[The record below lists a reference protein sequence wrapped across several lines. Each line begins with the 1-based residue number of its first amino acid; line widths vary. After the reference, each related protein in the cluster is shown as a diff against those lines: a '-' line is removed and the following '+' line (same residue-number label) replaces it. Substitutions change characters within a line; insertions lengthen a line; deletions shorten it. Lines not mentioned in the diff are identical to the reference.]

1 MEDWVGAQFGVA
13 MGCVTISAVIPT
25 FAAAKYLPRLLEA
38 LHNQTCKPLEIIVID
53 SSSPD
58 QTAAIAKEMG
68 CRVKVIPQSE
78 FNHGGTRNRAARLA
92 KGEILVFMT
101 QDALPEDEFFLQKLI
116 EPIEQG
122 SAVASYARQIPY
134 PDANPSEAFGRQFN
148 YPAQSHLQTLDQL
161 PQKGFKTF
169 FYSDVASAVRAE
181 VFWAMG
187 GYPDWVIVDE
197 DVYLCAQMLRAE
209 HVVAYSAEARVWHSH
224 NYSLSQQFRR
234 LFDVGVF
241 VSQAGEMLTGAKTSG
256 EGLRFVWH
264 MTTQLARKGAWGWI
278 LYSWL
283 EAALKFLGYHM
294 GRRSHLL
301 PLPLKR
307 RLSLHR
313 RFWDAST

>member
-1 MEDWVGAQFGVA
+1 MVSVIVPTWKAERYIRPLAQ
-13 MGCVTISAVIPT
+13 S
-25 FAAAKYLPRLLEA
+25 LSQ
-38 LHNQTCKPLEIIVID
+38 QTLKPLEIIVID

-68 CRVKVIPQSE
+68 CRVEVIPQSE

-101 QDALPEDEFFLQKLI
+101 QDALPVDESFLQKLI

-122 SAVASYARQIPY
+122 RAVAAYARQIPY
-134 PDANPSEAFGRQFN
+134 PGANPPEAFGRQFN
-148 YPAQSHLQTLDQL
+148 YPAQSHLQTLAQL
-161 PQKGFKTF
+161 PHKGFKTF

-197 DVYLCAQMLRAE
+197 DVYLCAQLLRAG
-209 HVVAYSAEARVWHSH
+209 HAVAYSAEARVLHSH
-224 NYSLSQQFRR
+224 NYSPVQQFRR

-241 VSQAGEMLTGAKTSG
+241 VSQAGEMLAGARTSG
-256 EGLRFVWH
+256 EGFRLVRH
-264 MTTQLARKGAWGWI
+264 MTIHLAQKGAWGWI

-283 EAALKFLGYHM
+283 EATLKFLAYQM
-294 GRRSHLL
+294 GRRYGQI
-301 PLPLKR
+301 PLPLRR

-313 RFWDAST
+313 RFWDTHP

>member
-1 MEDWVGAQFGVA
+1 MKVSV
-13 MGCVTISAVIPT
+13 IIPT
-25 FAAAKYLPRLLEA
+25 WKAEYYVRPLAEVLWR
-38 LHNQTCKPLEIIVID
+38 QTRKPLEIIIID

-68 CRVKVIPQSE
+68 CRVEVIPQSE
-78 FNHGGTRNRAARLA
+78 FNHGETRNRAARLA
-92 KGEILVFMT
+92 KGETLVFMT
-101 QDALPEDEFFLQKLI
+101 QDALPVDEFFLQKLI

-122 SAVASYARQIPY
+122 RAVAAYARQIPY
-134 PDANPSEAFGRQFN
+134 PDANPPEAFGRQFN

-197 DVYLCAQMLRAE
+197 DVYLCAQLLRAG
-209 HVVAYSAEARVWHSH
+209 HSVAYSAEARVWHSH

-241 VSQAGEMLTGAKTSG
+241 VSQAGEMLAGAKTSG
-256 EGLRFVWH
+256 EGLRFVRH
-264 MTTQLARKGAWGWI
+264 MTTHLAQNGAWGWI
-278 LYSWL
+278 VYGWL
-283 EAALKFLGYHM
+283 EAALKFLGYQM
-294 GRRSHLL
+294 GRRHGLL

-307 RLSLHR
+307 HLSLHR
-313 RFWDAST
+313 RFWDASS

>member
-1 MEDWVGAQFGVA
+1 MRVSVIVPTWK
-13 MGCVTISAVIPT
+13 AVY
-25 FAAAKYLPRLLEA
+25 YLRPLAEA
-38 LHNQTCKPLEIIVID
+38 LWQQVLKPFEIIVID

-58 QTAAIAKEMG
+58 QTAVIAKEMG
-68 CRVKVIPQSE
+68 CRVEEIPQHE

-101 QDALPEDEFFLQKLI
+101 QDALPVDEFFLQKLI

-122 SAVASYARQIPY
+122 RAVAAYARQIPY
-134 PDANPSEAFGRQFN
+134 TDANPPEAFGRQFN
-148 YPAQSHLQTLDQL
+148 YPTQSHQQTLDQL
-161 PQKGFKTF
+161 PHKGFKTF

-197 DVYLCAQMLRAE
+197 DVYLCAQLLRAG
-209 HVVAYSAEARVWHSH
+209 HSVAYSAEARVWHSH

-241 VSQAGEMLTGAKTSG
+241 VTQAGEMLAGAKTSG
-256 EGLRFVWH
+256 EGLRFVWY
-264 MTTQLARKGAWGWI
+264 MTRHLAQKGAWGWV
-278 LYSWL
+278 LYGWL
-283 EAALKFLGYHM
+283 EAAFKFLGYQM
-294 GRRSHLL
+294 GRRHHLL

-307 RLSLHR
+307 SLSLHR
-313 RFWDAST
+313 HFWDSNS

>member
-1 MEDWVGAQFGVA
+1 MN
-13 MGCVTISAVIPT
+13 ISIIIPT
-25 FAAAKYLPRLLEA
+25 RLAVRYIRPLVQA
-38 LHNQTCKPLEIIVID
+38 LWQQTLKPLEIIVID

-68 CRVKVIPQSE
+68 CRVEVIPQSD

-101 QDALPEDEFFLQKLI
+101 QDALPVDESFLQKLI

-122 SAVASYARQIPY
+122 SAVAAYARQIPY
-134 PDANPSEAFGRQFN
+134 PDANPPEAFGRQFN
-148 YPAQSHLQTLDQL
+148 YPAQSHLQTLAQL
-161 PQKGFKTF
+161 PHKGFKTF

-197 DVYLCAQMLRAE
+197 DVYLCAQLLRAG
-209 HVVAYSAEARVWHSH
+209 HSVAYSAEARVLHSH

-241 VSQAGEMLTGAKTSG
+241 VSQAGEVLAGAKTSG
-256 EGLRFVWH
+256 EGLRFVRH
-264 MTTQLARKGAWGWI
+264 MTTHLAQKGAWGWI

-283 EAALKFLGYHM
+283 EAALKFLAYQM
-294 GRRSHLL
+294 GRRHGVL

-307 RLSLHR
+307 SLSLHR
-313 RFWDAST
+313 RFWDATS

>member
-1 MEDWVGAQFGVA
+1 MNV
-13 MGCVTISAVIPT
+13 AVIIPT
-25 FAAAKYLPRLLEA
+25 WKAEHYVRPLVEA
-38 LHNQTCKPLEIIVID
+38 LRQQTCKPLEVIVID

-68 CRVKVIPQSE
+68 CRVEVIPQSE

-101 QDALPEDEFFLQKLI
+101 QDALPVDEFFLQKLI

-122 SAVASYARQIPY
+122 RAVAAYARQIPY
-134 PDANPSEAFGRQFN
+134 PDANPPEAFGRQFN

-187 GYPDWVIVDE
+187 GYPDWVIVNE
-197 DVYLCAQMLRAE
+197 DVYLCAQLLRAG

-224 NYSLSQQFRR
+224 NYSLLQQFRR

-241 VSQAGEMLTGAKTSG
+241 VSQAGEMLAGAKTSG
-256 EGLRFVWH
+256 EGLRFVRH
-264 MTTQLARKGAWGWI
+264 MTAHLAQKGAWGWI
-278 LYSWL
+278 VYGWL
-283 EAALKFLGYHM
+283 EAALKFLGYQM
-294 GRRSHLL
+294 GRRHGLL

-307 RLSLHR
+307 HLSLHR
-313 RFWDAST
+313 RFWDANS

>member
-1 MEDWVGAQFGVA
+1 MNV
-13 MGCVTISAVIPT
+13 AVIIPT
-25 FAAAKYLPRLLEA
+25 WKAEHYVRPLVEA
-38 LHNQTCKPLEIIVID
+38 LRKQTRKPLEVIVID

-68 CRVKVIPQSE
+68 CRVEVIPQSE

-101 QDALPEDEFFLQKLI
+101 QDALPVDEFFLQKLI

-122 SAVASYARQIPY
+122 RAVAAYARQIPY
-134 PDANPSEAFGRQFN
+134 PDANPPEAFGRQFN

-161 PQKGFKTF
+161 PQKGFKTY

-197 DVYLCAQMLRAE
+197 DVYLCAQLLRAGHE
-209 HVVAYSAEARVWHSH
+209 VAYSAEARVWHSH

-241 VSQAGEMLTGAKTSG
+241 VSQAGEMLAGAKTSG
-256 EGLRFVWH
+256 EGFRFVRH
-264 MTTQLARKGAWGWI
+264 MTAHLAQEGAWGWI
-278 LYSWL
+278 VYGWL
-283 EAALKFLGYHM
+283 EAALKFLGYQM
-294 GRRSHLL
+294 GRRHGLL

-307 RLSLHR
+307 HLSLHR
-313 RFWDAST
+313 RFWDANS

>member
-1 MEDWVGAQFGVA
+1 MKVSVIVPTWK
-13 MGCVTISAVIPT
+13 AVRYIRP
-25 FAAAKYLPRLLEA
+25 LVQA
-38 LHNQTCKPLEIIVID
+38 LWQQTLKPLEVIVID

-58 QTAAIAKEMG
+58 QTAETAKEMG
-68 CRVKVIPQSE
+68 CRVEVISQTE

-101 QDALPEDEFFLQKLI
+101 QDALPVDESFLKKLI
-116 EPIEQG
+116 EPIERG
-122 SAVASYARQIPY
+122 SAVAAYARQIPY

-148 YPAQSHLQTLDQL
+148 YPAQSHLQTLAQL

-197 DVYLCAQMLRAE
+197 DVYLCAQLLRAG
-209 HVVAYSAEARVWHSH
+209 HSVAYSAEARVLHSH
-224 NYSLSQQFRR
+224 NYGLSQQFRR

-241 VSQAGEMLTGAKTSG
+241 VSQAGEMLAGAKTSG

-264 MTTQLARKGAWGWI
+264 MTTHLAQKGAWGWI

-283 EAALKFLGYHM
+283 EAALKFLAYHM
-294 GRRSHLL
+294 GRRHGAL

-307 RLSLHR
+307 NLSMHR
-313 RFWDAST
+313 HFWDATS